1 MEEKEQHVQRQGV
14 ASHPRLA
21 QCDRKVTAEE
31 AGEGQILKDLNRF
44 VKSVGFLRRH
54 TGEPLKSVRE
64 GSNRIQFAFQKGHSG
79 QKFRGSNLQAPRS
92 HKPTPQGRKSRADPR
107 ENKMRRL
114 GRIPKA
120 CGIMDLSPEMAL

>member
-21 QCDRKVTAEE
+21 QCDLKVTAEE

-79 QKFRGSNLQAPRS
+79 RSSEGRTCRHQEAINLLPKDVRAELTPEKTRCVALGGS
-92 HKPTPQGRKSRADPR
+92 
-107 ENKMRRL
+107 RRL
-114 GRIPKA
+114 VGSWI
-120 CGIMDLSPEMAL
+120 